1 MPNATV
7 RARVD
12 ENLKYDAEHI
22 FKEIG
27 LNTSQ
32 AINIFLKKVVATK
45 GIPFDLKVPS
55 IQLQTAMDEAKSNQ
69 GTMHNS
75 MDEMMKD
82 LKSDDYQNESTQK
95 KLQKAKT
102 YR

>member
-1 MPNATV
+1 MLNATV

-22 FKEIG
+22 FREIG

-45 GIPFDLKVPS
+45 GIPFDLKIPS
-55 IQLQTAMDEAKSNQ
+55 VQLQTAMDEARSNQ
-69 GTMHNS
+69 GTMHDNI
-75 MDEMMKD
+75 DEMMKD
-82 LKSDDYQNESTQK
+82 LKSND
-95 KLQKAKT
+95 
-102 YR
+102 